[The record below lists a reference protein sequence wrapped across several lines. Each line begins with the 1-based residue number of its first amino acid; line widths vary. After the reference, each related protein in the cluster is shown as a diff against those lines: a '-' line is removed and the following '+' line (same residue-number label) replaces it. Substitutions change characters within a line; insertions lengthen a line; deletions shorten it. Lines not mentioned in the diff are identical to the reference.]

1 MKMKD
6 RSHRYDINK
15 PRSKQG
21 HKCKMY
27 LPMLMLTCI
36 K

>member
-15 PRSKQG
+15 PRSKHG

-27 LPMLMLTCI
+27 LTMLMLTCI